1 MSPLGNDSRFTAVLF
16 LSFGGPERTV
26 DVLPFLE
33 NVTRGRGVPRGRLD
47 EVAEHYYH
55 FGGAS
60 PINGLNRDMIVALRT
75 GLAERGRDD
84 LPVYFGNRNWDPY
97 VEDVLVQIYRD
108 GHRRILVFATS
119 AWGGYSGCTQ
129 YHEDIA
135 RAVADLA
142 QREPGSVDDPVLLR
156 KLPQYWAEEAFLD
169 AETDA
174 VRRAVADL
182 PDPDGEF
189 RLVFTAHSIPTRA
202 DQAIG
207 GGLYSRQVAQAS
219 AAVARRLTRAG
230 AEAGTDYDQVW
241 QSRSGPPEVAWLEP
255 DIADHLRVL
264 AESGVEQVVVA
275 PIGFVSDHLE
285 VVWDL
290 DNELADLAT
299 DLGLAYVRADTVGT
313 DPRFTD
319 LVAAIVDRYADGYG
333 DLDAPG
339 CGDNGAGCRSGCCGP
354 S

>member
-182 PDPDGEF
+182 PDPTGSSGSSSPH
-189 RLVFTAHSIPTRA
+189 TP
-202 DQAIG
+202 
-207 GGLYSRQVAQAS
+207 SRPA
-219 AAVARRLTRAG
+219 LTRRSVAG
-230 AEAGTDYDQVW
+230 STPGR
-241 QSRSGPPEVAWLEP
+241 SRR
-255 DIADHLRVL
+255 HRQRLR
-264 AESGVEQVVVA
+264 G
-275 PIGFVSDHLE
+275 G
-285 VVWDL
+285 
-290 DNELADLAT
+290 
-299 DLGLAYVRADTVGT
+299 
-313 DPRFTD
+313 
-319 LVAAIVDRYADGYG
+319 
-333 DLDAPG
+333 
-339 CGDNGAGCRSGCCGP
+339 
-354 S
+354 